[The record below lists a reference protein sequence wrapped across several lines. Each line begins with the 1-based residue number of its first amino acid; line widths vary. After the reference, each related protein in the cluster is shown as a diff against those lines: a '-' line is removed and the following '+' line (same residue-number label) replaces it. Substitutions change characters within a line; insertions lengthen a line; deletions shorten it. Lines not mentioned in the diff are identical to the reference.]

1 MAVPVIWRGAAAAR
15 FINIAHHTPSMPIRL
30 LPSHLINQIAAGEV
44 IERPASVLKELLEN
58 SLDAQAQHIQIELE
72 QGGIKRLVVR
82 DDGQGIAPDELSLAL
97 ARHATSKIASLD
109 DLERVATLG
118 FRGEALPSIASVSRL
133 RLSAAQAGHAHGFS
147 LQVHGGDVIQ
157 ALQPTP
163 HPQGTTVEVCDLFF
177 NTPARRKFLRT
188 ERTEFGHL
196 QELTIRLALSRFHVG
211 LQMSH
216 NLRSLL
222 NLPPATTPE
231 QMERRVSALCGEAFI
246 QQAAFIEQTVG
257 DLKLWGWLGLPTYQR
272 RQADLQYLYVN
283 GRSVRDRTL
292 THALRQAYKD
302 VLHHQHQAAYILY
315 LELDPVT
322 VDVNA
327 HPAKHEVR
335 FRNAQQLHEFVRH
348 TAEQAL
354 ARLHPHAGHRAPV
367 ASRDTSSHPAA
378 PLARPISPSA
388 PPPPQRTFHLHK
400 AALPAYAELYRPLR
414 TAPEN
419 TSPSNALPSQVSES
433 VPPDAATVDLGQPLA
448 QLHGV
453 YILAQNAHGLVIVD
467 MHAAHERIT
476 YERLKQAH
484 ANRAITAQQLLLPV
498 SVPLGPREL
507 DSLQQ
512 HRTTLDALGFEVD
525 QSSPDSACIRAL
537 PSLLAQADAASLL
550 RDVLS
555 ELLAHGHSQRIEE
568 AINAILAT
576 MACHGAVRAQRQLTL
591 REMNALLRDMENTPR
606 ANQCNHGRPTWIQL
620 SLPELD
626 RLFLRGR

>member
-231 QMERRVSALCGEAFI
+231 QMERRVSALCGESFV
-246 QQAAFIEQTVG
+246 QQAMFIEQRVG
-257 DLKLWGWLGLPTYQR
+257 DVRLWGWLGLPSYQR
-272 RQADLQYLYVN
+272 RQADLQYFYVN

-292 THALRQAYKD
+292 THALRQAYQD
-302 VLHHQHQAAYILY
+302 VLHQQRQAACVLY
-315 LELDPVT
+315 LELDPME

-335 FRNAQQLHEFVRH
+335 FRNARQIHEFVRH
-348 TAEQAL
+348 TVEQSL
-354 ARLHPHAGHRAPV
+354 ARLHQNAGQMP
-367 ASRDTSSHPAA
+367 PAA
-378 PLARPISPSA
+378 ASDTPPHPTAPTSRPVTSPAAA
-388 PPPPQRTFHLHK
+388 PQQNTLHLH
-400 AALPAYAELYRPLR
+400 AALLPAYAELYRPLR
-414 TAPEN
+414 PAPES
-419 TSPSNALPSQVSES
+419 TSPSTALPSQVSES
-433 VPPDAATVDLGQPLA
+433 VTHDPAAVDLGQALA

-537 PSLLAQADAASLL
+537 PSLLAHADAATLL

-606 ANQCNHGRPTWIQL
+606 ANQCNHGRPTWVQL